1 MKVIGLTGGIGS
13 GKSCVLEIF
22 KKIGI
27 STYSADESAKKLIS
41 SDKKIIYSIK
51 QLFGEDIYYE
61 NELNSKLVS
70 KIVFK
75 DKEKLKSLNSIIHPA
90 VAKDFDNFCFKHRDE
105 SYIVKEAAI
114 IFETKSE
121 NLFNKIIYVKAP
133 KEIRIDRVMHRDNL
147 SRDDVLN
154 RIQNQINETSI
165 IDKCDF
171 IIDNINFTE
180 LEKKVLEIHSTFICL
195 TELL

>member
-1 MKVIGLTGGIGS
+1 MKIIGLTGVIGS
-13 GKSCVLEIF
+13 GKSSVLEIF

-27 STYSADESAKKLIS
+27 STYNADESAKKLIS

-51 QLFGEDIYYE
+51 QLFGEDIYDK

-70 KIVFK
+70 KIVFN

-90 VAKDFDNFCFKHRDE
+90 VAIDFDNFCFKHRDE
-105 SYIVKEAAI
+105 TYIVKEAAI
-114 IFETKSE
+114 IFETKTE

-133 KEIRIDRVMHRDNL
+133 KEIRVDRVMQRDNL

-171 IIDNINFTE
+171 IIDNINFSE
-180 LEKKVLEIHSTFICL
+180 LEEKVIEIHNTLVSL
-195 TELL
+195 N

>member
-1 MKVIGLTGGIGS
+1 MKIIGLTGGIGS
-13 GKSCVLEIF
+13 GKSSVLQIF
-22 KKIGI
+22 KKIGV
-27 STYSADESAKKLIS
+27 STYNADESAKKLIS

-51 QLFGEDIYYE
+51 QLFGEDIYNE

-70 KIVFK
+70 KIVFN
-75 DKEKLKSLNSIIHPA
+75 DKEKLNFLNSIIHPA
-90 VAKDFDNFCFKHRDE
+90 VALDFNKFCLRHRNE

-114 IFETKSE
+114 IFETKTE
-121 NLFNKIIYVKAP
+121 NLFNKIIYVKTP
-133 KEIRIDRVMHRDNL
+133 EEIRIDRVMQRDNL

-171 IIDNINFTE
+171 VIDNINYNE
-180 LEKKVLEIHSTFICL
+180 LEQKVLEIHNTLINL
-195 TELL
+195 N

>member
-180 LEKKVLEIHSTFICL
+180 LEEKVLEIHNTLISL
-195 TELL
+195 N

>member
-13 GKSCVLEIF
+13 GKSSVLEIF

-27 STYSADESAKKLIS
+27 STYNADESAKELIG

-70 KIVFK
+70 KIVFN

-90 VAKDFDNFCFKHRDE
+90 VAVDFDNFCSKHRDE
-105 SYIVKEAAI
+105 NYIIKEAAI
-114 IFETKSE
+114 IFETKTE
-121 NLFNKIIYVKAP
+121 NFFNKIIYVKAP
-133 KEIRIDRVMHRDNL
+133 KEIRIDRVMQRDNL

-171 IIDNINFTE
+171 IIDNINF
-180 LEKKVLEIHSTFICL
+180 CL
-195 TELL
+195 LYTSPSPRD

>member
-133 KEIRIDRVMHRDNL
+133 KEIRIDRVMLRDNL

-180 LEKKVLEIHSTFICL
+180 LEKKVLEIHNTLISL
-195 TELL
+195 N

>member
-1 MKVIGLTGGIGS
+1 MKIIGLTGGIGS
-13 GKSCVLEIF
+13 GKSSVLEIF

-27 STYSADESAKKLIS
+27 STYNADESAKKLIS

-51 QLFGEDIYYE
+51 QLFGEDIYDE

-70 KIVFK
+70 KIVFN

-90 VAKDFDNFCFKHRDE
+90 VAIDFDNFCFKHRDE
-105 SYIVKEAAI
+105 TYIVKEAAI
-114 IFETKSE
+114 IFETKTE

-133 KEIRIDRVMHRDNL
+133 KEIRINRVMQRDNL
-147 SRDDVLN
+147 SRDDVIN
-154 RIQNQINETSI
+154 RIQNQINEASI

-171 IIDNINFTE
+171 IIDNINFSE
-180 LEKKVLEIHSTFICL
+180 LEEKVLEIHSTLISFN
-195 TELL
+195 

>member
-1 MKVIGLTGGIGS
+1 MKIIGLTGGIGS
-13 GKSCVLEIF
+13 GKSSVLKIF

-27 STYSADESAKKLIS
+27 STYNADESAKELIS
-41 SDKKIIYSIK
+41 SDKKIIFSIK
-51 QLFGEDIYYE
+51 QLLGEDIYNE

-70 KIVFK
+70 KIVFN
-75 DKEKLKSLNSIIHPA
+75 DKEKLKSLNSIIHPE
-90 VAKDFDNFCFKHRDE
+90 VAKDFDNFCFKHRNE
-105 SYIVKEAAI
+105 SYVVKEAAI
-114 IFETKSE
+114 IFETKTE

-133 KEIRIDRVMHRDNL
+133 KEIRIDRVMQRDNL

-171 IIDNINFTE
+171 IINNINYSE
-180 LEKKVLEIHSTFICL
+180 LEEKVLEIHNTLIN
-195 TELL
+195 

>member
-1 MKVIGLTGGIGS
+1 MKIIGLTGGIGS
-13 GKSCVLEIF
+13 GKSSVLEIF

-27 STYSADESAKKLIS
+27 STYNADESAKKLIS

-51 QLFGEDIYYE
+51 QLFGEDIYDK

-70 KIVFK
+70 KIVFN

-90 VAKDFDNFCFKHRDE
+90 VAIDFDNFCFKHRDE
-105 SYIVKEAAI
+105 TYIVKEAAI
-114 IFETKSE
+114 IFETKTE

-133 KEIRIDRVMHRDNL
+133 KEIRVDRVMQRDNL

-171 IIDNINFTE
+171 IIDNINFSE
-180 LEKKVLEIHSTFICL
+180 LEEKVIEIHNTLVSL
-195 TELL
+195 N

>member
-1 MKVIGLTGGIGS
+1 MKIIGLTGGIGS
-13 GKSCVLEIF
+13 GKSSVLEIF

-27 STYSADESAKKLIS
+27 STYNADESAKKIIS

-51 QLFGEDIYYE
+51 QLFGEDIYDK

-70 KIVFK
+70 KIVFN

-90 VAKDFDNFCFKHRDE
+90 VAIDFDNFCFKHRDE
-105 SYIVKEAAI
+105 TYIVKEAAI
-114 IFETKSE
+114 IFETKTE

-133 KEIRIDRVMHRDNL
+133 KEIRVDRVMQRDNL
-147 SRDDVLN
+147 FRDDVLN

-171 IIDNINFTE
+171 IIDNINFSE
-180 LEKKVLEIHSTFICL
+180 LEEKVLEIHNTLISL
-195 TELL
+195 N

>member
-13 GKSCVLEIF
+13 GKSSVLEIF

-41 SDKKIIYSIK
+41 SDKKIIHSIK

-114 IFETKSE
+114 IFETKTE
-121 NLFNKIIYVKAP
+121 KLFNKIIYVKAP

-180 LEKKVLEIHSTFICL
+180 LEKKVLEIHNTLISL
-195 TELL
+195 N

>member
-114 IFETKSE
+114 IFETKTE
-121 NLFNKIIYVKAP
+121 KLFNKIIYVKAP

-180 LEKKVLEIHSTFICL
+180 LEKKVLEIHNTLISL
-195 TELL
+195 N

>member
-147 SRDDVLN
+147 SRVDVLN

-180 LEKKVLEIHSTFICL
+180 LEKKVLEIHNTLISL
-195 TELL
+195 N

>member
-1 MKVIGLTGGIGS
+1 MKIIGLTGGIGS
-13 GKSCVLEIF
+13 GKSSVLEIF

-27 STYSADESAKKLIS
+27 STYNADESAKELIS

-51 QLFGEDIYYE
+51 QLFGDDIYNK

-70 KIVFK
+70 EIVFN

-90 VAKDFDNFCFKHRDE
+90 VAIDFDNFCSKHRDE

-114 IFETKSE
+114 IFETKTE
-121 NLFNKIIYVKAP
+121 NLFDKIIYVKAP
-133 KEIRIDRVMHRDNL
+133 KEIRIDRVMQRDKL

-154 RIQNQINETSI
+154 RIKNQINESSI
-165 IDKCDF
+165 IDKSDF
-171 IIDNINFTE
+171 VIDNINFTE
-180 LEKKVLEIHSTFICL
+180 LEKKVLRIHDTL
-195 TELL
+195 MNLK

>member
-1 MKVIGLTGGIGS
+1 MKIIGLTGGIGS
-13 GKSCVLEIF
+13 GKSSVLEIF

-27 STYSADESAKKLIS
+27 ITYNADESAKELIS

-51 QLFGEDIYYE
+51 QLFGEDIYNE

-70 KIVFK
+70 KIVFN
-75 DKEKLKSLNSIIHPA
+75 DKEKLNFLNSIIHPA
-90 VAKDFDNFCFKHRDE
+90 VALDFNKFCLRHRNE

-114 IFETKSE
+114 IFETKTE
-121 NLFNKIIYVKAP
+121 NLFKKIIYVKAP
-133 KEIRIDRVMHRDNL
+133 QEVRIDRVMQRDNL

-171 IIDNINFTE
+171 VIDNINYNE
-180 LEKKVLEIHSTFICL
+180 LEQKVLEIHNTLINL
-195 TELL
+195 N

>member
-1 MKVIGLTGGIGS
+1 MKIIGLTGGIGS
-13 GKSCVLEIF
+13 GKSSVLEIF

-27 STYSADESAKKLIS
+27 STYNADESAKKLIS

-51 QLFGEDIYYE
+51 QLFGEDIYDE

-70 KIVFK
+70 KIVFN

-90 VAKDFDNFCFKHRDE
+90 VAIDFNNFCLKHRDE
-105 SYIVKEAAI
+105 TYIVKEAAI
-114 IFETKSE
+114 IFETKTE

-133 KEIRIDRVMHRDNL
+133 KEIRVDRVMQRDNL

-171 IIDNINFTE
+171 IIDNINFSE
-180 LEKKVLEIHSTFICL
+180 LEEKVIEIHNTLISL
-195 TELL
+195 N

>member
-13 GKSCVLEIF
+13 GKSSVLEIF

-27 STYSADESAKKLIS
+27 STYNADESAKKLIS

-51 QLFGEDIYYE
+51 QLFGEDIYVE

-70 KIVFK
+70 KVVFN

-90 VAKDFDNFCFKHRDE
+90 VAIDFDNFCFKHRDE

-114 IFETKSE
+114 IFETKTE
-121 NLFNKIIYVKAP
+121 NFFNKIIYVKAP
-133 KEIRIDRVMHRDNL
+133 KEIRIDRVMQRDNL

-154 RIQNQINETSI
+154 RMQNQINETSI

-180 LEKKVLEIHSTFICL
+180 LEDKVLEIHNTLISL
-195 TELL
+195 N

>member
-13 GKSCVLEIF
+13 GKSYVLEIF

-180 LEKKVLEIHSTFICL
+180 LEKKVLEIHNTLISL
-195 TELL
+195 N

>member
-1 MKVIGLTGGIGS
+1 MKIIGLTGGIGS
-13 GKSCVLEIF
+13 GKSSVLEIF

-27 STYSADESAKKLIS
+27 STYNADESAKKLIS

-51 QLFGEDIYYE
+51 QLFGEDIYDK

-70 KIVFK
+70 KIVFN

-90 VAKDFDNFCFKHRDE
+90 VAIDFDNFCFKHRDE
-105 SYIVKEAAI
+105 TYIVKEAAI
-114 IFETKSE
+114 IFETKTE

-133 KEIRIDRVMHRDNL
+133 KEIRVDRVMQRDNL
-147 SRDDVLN
+147 SRDDVIN

-171 IIDNINFTE
+171 IIDNINFSE
-180 LEKKVLEIHSTFICL
+180 LEEKVIEIHNKLVSL
-195 TELL
+195 N

>member
-1 MKVIGLTGGIGS
+1 MKIIGLTGGIGS
-13 GKSCVLEIF
+13 GKSSVLEIF

-27 STYSADESAKKLIS
+27 STYNADESAKKIIN

-51 QLFGEDIYYE
+51 QLFGEDIYDE

-70 KIVFK
+70 KIVFN

-90 VAKDFDNFCFKHRDE
+90 VAIDFDNFCFKHRNE
-105 SYIVKEAAI
+105 TYIVKEAAI
-114 IFETKSE
+114 IFETKTE

-133 KEIRIDRVMHRDNL
+133 KEVRIDRVMQRDNL

-154 RIQNQINETSI
+154 RIQNQISETSI

-180 LEKKVLEIHSTFICL
+180 LEERVLEIHNTLISL
-195 TELL
+195 N

>member
-13 GKSCVLEIF
+13 GKSSVLEIF

-27 STYSADESAKKLIS
+27 STYNADESAKKLIS

-51 QLFGEDIYYE
+51 QLFGEDIYVE

-70 KIVFK
+70 KVVFN

-90 VAKDFDNFCFKHRDE
+90 VAIDFDNFCFKHRDE

-114 IFETKSE
+114 IFETKTE

-133 KEIRIDRVMHRDNL
+133 KEIRIDRVMQRDNL

-154 RIQNQINETSI
+154 RMQNQINETSI

-171 IIDNINFTE
+171 IIDNINFSE
-180 LEKKVLEIHSTFICL
+180 LEEKVIEIHNTLISL
-195 TELL
+195 N

>member
-1 MKVIGLTGGIGS
+1 MKIIGLTGGIGS
-13 GKSCVLEIF
+13 GKSSVLEIF

-27 STYSADESAKKLIS
+27 STYNADESAKKLIS

-51 QLFGEDIYYE
+51 QLFGEDIYDK

-70 KIVFK
+70 KIVFN

-90 VAKDFDNFCFKHRDE
+90 VAIDFNNFCLKHRDE
-105 SYIVKEAAI
+105 TYIVKEAAI
-114 IFETKSE
+114 IFETKTE

-133 KEIRIDRVMHRDNL
+133 KEIRVDRVMQRDNL

-171 IIDNINFTE
+171 IIDNINFSE
-180 LEKKVLEIHSTFICL
+180 LEEKVLEIHSTLISFN
-195 TELL
+195 

>member
-1 MKVIGLTGGIGS
+1 MKIIGLTGGIGS
-13 GKSCVLEIF
+13 GKSSVLEIF

-27 STYSADESAKKLIS
+27 STYNADESAKELIS
-41 SDKKIIYSIK
+41 SNKKIIFLIK
-51 QLFGEDIYYE
+51 QLFGEDIYNK

-70 KIVFK
+70 KIVFN
-75 DKEKLKSLNSIIHPA
+75 DKEKLKSLNSIIHPE
-90 VAKDFDNFCFKHRDE
+90 VAKDFDNFCFEHRNE

-114 IFETKSE
+114 IFETKTE

-133 KEIRIDRVMHRDNL
+133 KEIRIDRVMQRDNL

-171 IIDNINFTE
+171 IIDNINYTE
-180 LEKKVLEIHSTFICL
+180 LEEKVLKIHNTLINL
-195 TELL
+195 N

>member
-1 MKVIGLTGGIGS
+1 MKIIGLTGGIGS
-13 GKSCVLEIF
+13 GKSSVLEIF

-27 STYSADESAKKLIS
+27 STYNADESAKKLIS

-51 QLFGEDIYYE
+51 QLFGEDIYDE

-70 KIVFK
+70 KIVFN

-90 VAKDFDNFCFKHRDE
+90 VAIDFDNFCFKHRDE
-105 SYIVKEAAI
+105 TYVVKEAAI
-114 IFETKSE
+114 IFETKTE
-121 NLFNKIIYVKAP
+121 NLFNKIIYVQAP
-133 KEIRIDRVMHRDNL
+133 KEIRIDRVMQRDNL
-147 SRDDVLN
+147 CRDDVLN

-171 IIDNINFTE
+171 IIDNINFSE
-180 LEKKVLEIHSTFICL
+180 LEEKVLEIHNTLISL
-195 TELL
+195 N

>member
-114 IFETKSE
+114 IFETKTE
-121 NLFNKIIYVKAP
+121 KLFNKIIYVKAP
-133 KEIRIDRVMHRDNL
+133 KETRIDRVMHRDNL

-180 LEKKVLEIHSTFICL
+180 LEKKVLEIHNTLISL
-195 TELL
+195 N

>member
-1 MKVIGLTGGIGS
+1 MKIIGLTGGIGS
-13 GKSCVLEIF
+13 GKSSVLEIF

-27 STYSADESAKKLIS
+27 STYNADESAKKLIS

-51 QLFGEDIYYE
+51 QLFGEDIYDK

-70 KIVFK
+70 KIVFN

-90 VAKDFDNFCFKHRDE
+90 VAIDFDNFCFKHRDE
-105 SYIVKEAAI
+105 TYIVKEAAI
-114 IFETKSE
+114 IFETKTE

-133 KEIRIDRVMHRDNL
+133 KEIRIDRVMQRDNL

-171 IIDNINFTE
+171 IIDNINFSE
-180 LEKKVLEIHSTFICL
+180 LEEKVIEIHNTLVSL
-195 TELL
+195 N

>member
-1 MKVIGLTGGIGS
+1 MKIIGLTGGIGS
-13 GKSCVLEIF
+13 GKSSVLEIF

-27 STYSADESAKKLIS
+27 STYNADESAKKIIN

-51 QLFGEDIYYE
+51 QLFGEDIYDE

-70 KIVFK
+70 KIVFN

-90 VAKDFDNFCFKHRDE
+90 VAIDFDNFCFKHRNE
-105 SYIVKEAAI
+105 TYIVKEAAI
-114 IFETKSE
+114 IFETKTE
-121 NLFNKIIYVKAP
+121 NFFNKIIYVKAP
-133 KEIRIDRVMHRDNL
+133 KEVRIDRVMQRDNL

-171 IIDNINFTE
+171 VIDNINFTE
-180 LEKKVLEIHSTFICL
+180 LEEKVLEIHNTLISL
-195 TELL
+195 N

>member
-13 GKSCVLEIF
+13 GKSSVLEIF

-27 STYSADESAKKLIS
+27 STYNADESAKKIIS

-51 QLFGEDIYYE
+51 QLFGEDIYDK

-70 KIVFK
+70 KIVFN

-90 VAKDFDNFCFKHRDE
+90 VAIDFDNFCFKHRDE

-114 IFETKSE
+114 IFETKTE

-133 KEIRIDRVMHRDNL
+133 KEIRIDRVMQRDNL

-171 IIDNINFTE
+171 IIDNINFSE
-180 LEKKVLEIHSTFICL
+180 LEEKVIEIHNTLVSL
-195 TELL
+195 N

>member
-1 MKVIGLTGGIGS
+1 MKIIGLTGGIGS
-13 GKSCVLEIF
+13 GKSSVLEIF

-27 STYSADESAKKLIS
+27 STYNADESAKELIS
-41 SDKKIIYSIK
+41 SDKKIIHSI
-51 QLFGEDIYYE
+51 
-61 NELNSKLVS
+61 
-70 KIVFK
+70 KIVFN

-90 VAKDFDNFCFKHRDE
+90 VAIDFDNFCFKHRDE
-105 SYIVKEAAI
+105 NYIVKEAAI
-114 IFETKSE
+114 IFETKTE
-121 NLFNKIIYVKAP
+121 NLFDKIIYVKAP
-133 KEIRIDRVMHRDNL
+133 KEIRIDRVMQRDKL

-180 LEKKVLEIHSTFICL
+180 LEGKVLEIHNTLINL
-195 TELL
+195 N

>member
-1 MKVIGLTGGIGS
+1 MKIIGLTGGIGS
-13 GKSCVLEIF
+13 GKSSVLEIF

-27 STYSADESAKKLIS
+27 STYNADESAKELIS

-51 QLFGEDIYYE
+51 QLFGEDIYNE

-70 KIVFK
+70 KIVFN
-75 DKEKLKSLNSIIHPA
+75 DKEKLNFLNSIIHPA
-90 VAKDFDNFCFKHRDE
+90 VALDFNKFCLKHRNE

-114 IFETKSE
+114 IFETKTE
-121 NLFNKIIYVKAP
+121 NLFNKIIYVKTP
-133 KEIRIDRVMHRDNL
+133 EEIRIDRVMQRDNL

-171 IIDNINFTE
+171 VIDNINYNE
-180 LEKKVLEIHSTFICL
+180 LEQKVLEIHNTLINL
-195 TELL
+195 N